1 MFHTA
6 TNIARQWHI
15 CKPYFEQVLRKFQ
28 DKKNGLHQ
36 RPISLRGANFMLTTN
51 LLQGILETASRIKR
65 FLRSDRG
72 NKMIQ
77 SITLHEDIPF
87 YD

>member
-1 MFHTA
+1 
-6 TNIARQWHI
+6 
-15 CKPYFEQVLRKFQ
+15 
-28 DKKNGLHQ
+28 
-36 RPISLRGANFMLTTN
+36 MLTTN
-51 LLQGILETASRIKR
+51 LFQGILEKGSRIKQ

>member
-1 MFHTA
+1 
-6 TNIARQWHI
+6 
-15 CKPYFEQVLRKFQ
+15 
-28 DKKNGLHQ
+28 
-36 RPISLRGANFMLTTN
+36 MLKAN